1 MGAPQLQETTRSP
14 HPSIQRSDL
23 SAPAEPLGP
32 APPSARPACGP
43 RAERYPPRPARLP
56 AERLT
61 RLRGAGGRAGS
72 GLPENGRE
80 EACEEEQG
88 AAAAQPCTQLG
99 HGPAASEPRGGHG
112 APLLAG
118 GAGHAPHGAAEGRE
132 GRGPLWLPALTP
144 SFRPG
149 PEGTR
154 GCRLPAV
161 WGVRS
166 LRLRVPRGRSAAS
179 EGELR
184 AGGVRPPF
192 HTD

>member
-1 MGAPQLQETTRSP
+1 MRGAGREVGAPQLQETTRSP

-72 GLPENGRE
+72 GFPENGRE

-118 GAGHAPHGAAEGRE
+118 GAGHAPHGAAEGARGAGAAVAARPHSLLQTRPRRDSGVSAPGCVGGAVPQAARPARE
-132 GRGPLWLPALTP
+132 ERC
-144 SFRPG
+144 F
-149 PEGTR
+149 
-154 GCRLPAV
+154 
-161 WGVRS
+161 
-166 LRLRVPRGRSAAS
+166 
-179 EGELR
+179 
-184 AGGVRPPF
+184 
-192 HTD
+192 